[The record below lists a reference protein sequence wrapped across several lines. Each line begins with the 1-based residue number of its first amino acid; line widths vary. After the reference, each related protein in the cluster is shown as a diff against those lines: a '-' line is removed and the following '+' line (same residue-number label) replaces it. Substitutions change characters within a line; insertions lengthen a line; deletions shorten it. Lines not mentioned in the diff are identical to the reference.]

1 MNAAE
6 GISTRASWCPAVLI
20 ACAAAIALTGCGGAT
35 RSVASY
41 CSYFYG
47 EGSQLRNRWIKA
59 ANADAQNPFAELSNV
74 FADLPEAANFLNQL
88 SERAPEEIAPDVKT
102 LAEALKH
109 VSADAGSAVSD
120 PLGALASGL
129 VDGLE
134 TRGAEQRVNEYTL
147 RNCGKPPGTTG

>member
-1 MNAAE
+1 M
-6 GISTRASWCPAVLI
+6 TTTPAKALGTV
-20 ACAAAIALTGCGGAT
+20 AVCAVVIALAGCGGQT

-47 EGSQLRNRWIKA
+47 EGSQLRNRWIKSSA
-59 ANADAQNPFAELSNV
+59 ANADNPFAELSSV

-102 LAEALKH
+102 LAEALKR
-109 VSADAGSAVSD
+109 VSADAGSAASD
-120 PLGALASGL
+120 PLGALAGGL
-129 VDGLE
+129 VTGLE
-134 TRGAEQRVNEYTL
+134 THGAEQRVNEYTF

>member
-1 MNAAE
+1 MRPAAAR
-6 GISTRASWCPAVLI
+6 GLAAAVI
-20 ACAAAIALTGCGGAT
+20 ACVTVTTLTGCGGAS

-59 ANADAQNPFAELSNV
+59 DNADAQNPFVELSNV
-74 FADLPEAANFLNQL
+74 FADLPEAASFLNQL

-109 VSADAGSAVSD
+109 VSADAGSAGSD
-120 PLGALASGL
+120 PIGALAGGL
-129 VDGLE
+129 LDGLE
-134 TRGAEQRVNEYTL
+134 TRGAEQRVNEYTV
-147 RNCGKPPGTTG
+147 RNCGNPPGTSDAP